1 MSDNYL
7 QIGAVAIIF
16 LFAIKEFFAWLKVR
30 RNGNGNDALEAL
42 NLMNVRLKEM
52 GNDNHHEV
60 IGKLDELVKV
70 NNEQLYILK
79 DVKGSIEKT
88 IK

>member
-42 NLMNVRLKEM
+42 NLMNARLKEM

-79 DVKGSIEKT
+79 DVKGSLEKT